1 MATQD
6 TVSPQSVGSGTAEYD
21 PRTDPK
27 RKARSGDPRWKYG
40 FWPEIG
46 NRDLVE
52 CILCGTQVKSGIK
65 RLKEHLVGGYRD
77 ALKCEKTTTAIAAEM
92 EAALVQGRRRRA
104 LNLDDDDDGVQVV
117 EVQNNANAASQSSGT
132 TVQHP
137 SSGTTSKRK
146 QSALK
151 FANLPPRPKEK
162 EKKSV
167 ITMLR
172 KNPEEV
178 VEERHS
184 KNGPAQSSVE
194 GRIRTKEER
203 DEVNMHVANF
213 FYECRIPLNAINSR
227 SLEIMCEAIGQ
238 YGPGY
243 RPPSYHEARVP
254 LLGKAVEQVNKI
266 KEKHEAAWKQYG
278 YTLMSDGWT
287 DRRGRHLINFLVN
300 SPEGTFFLESVDA
313 SSEVHDAPM
322 LADLLQQRIDLIGR
336 DKVVQVVTDNG
347 ANYKAACKLLMERIP
362 TLFWTPCAAHCLD
375 LMLEDIGKMKEFSK
389 PIARARQV
397 TTFIYRHGRLLDAMR
412 EKIGGRDLVRPGVTR
427 FATAFLTLRSL
438 HTHKDALKF
447 LFVSDDWTKSK
458 LARTEAGKKV
468 HDTIL
473 STEFWN
479 SVEDCLRAS
488 QSLIVLLRIVDGDER
503 PAMPEVQFCMEYAKK
518 KIKENFPTR
527 GKADLL
533 KRILAIIDKRWED
546 QMNQPLYG
554 AALYLNPNKYFD
566 LKTDDVMAG
575 KLRSAF
581 TEVLSKMV
589 PDQDLQNKIDDQALE
604 YEDLRGSFSNKIA
617 INNIKTKSP
626 SKLFTDCTI

>member
-1 MATQD
+1 M
-6 TVSPQSVGSGTAEYD
+6 
-21 PRTDPK
+21 
-27 RKARSGDPRWKYG
+27 
-40 FWPEIG
+40 
-46 NRDLVE
+46 
-52 CILCGTQVKSGIK
+52 
-65 RLKEHLVGGYRD
+65 
-77 ALKCEKTTTAIAAEM
+77 
-92 EAALVQGRRRRA
+92 
-104 LNLDDDDDGVQVV
+104 V

-172 KNPEEV
+172 KKPEEV

-227 SLEIMCEAIGQ
+227 SLEIMCETIGQ

-278 YTLMSDGWT
+278 CTLMSDGWT
-287 DRRGRHLINFLVN
+287 DRRDRHLINFLVN

-412 EKIGGRDLVRPGVTR
+412 EKTGGRDLVRPGVTR

-488 QSLIVLLRIVDGDER
+488 QPLIVLLRIVDGDER

-518 KIKENFPTR
+518 KIKENFPIR

-546 QMNQPLYG
+546 QMDQPLYG

-581 TEVLSKMV
+581 TEVLAKMV